1 MSNST
6 HHNKNNLVSKK
17 RPRPMPATSEATVA
31 VMPKPPAAPVTTT
44 RTTYRVD
51 GKKFVEKNSLTEAAL
66 IEAKLRVKNSNKN
79 KPITTEDEKRDE
91 RRAANRLSAFQS
103 RQRRKIVIEDLQKT
117 VACLSKDNAVQRAE
131 LVRRCAREAEGS
143 RD

>member
-1 MSNST
+1 MVRRLIFVG
-6 HHNKNNLVSKK
+6 HCEL
-17 RPRPMPATSEATVA
+17 MPQ
-31 VMPKPPAAPVTTT
+31 PPAPVTTT
-44 RTTYRVD
+44 RTTYRAD

-79 KPITTEDEKRDE
+79 KPVTTEDEKRDE

-131 LVRRCAREAEGS
+131 LVRRCRCAREAVLGVLS
-143 RD
+143 